1 MDGGRLYC
9 WKGDNWGH
17 CTTPSVYQQI
27 SCVFVWYSIPD
38 CHRFTEAERLET
50 LSISI
55 ILWRHW
61 ANQKMGIDRPW
72 DSSMSLFGCSLF
84 HLYISSSRRCCSH
97 RSNSSDFLMNTYEKK
112 NWTGQFFYSDK
123 GESAGGSTLQAFHLP
138 ILRVPFYNFFLSL
151 RRRLEIESL
160 HFFFFYYVLQ

>member
-1 MDGGRLYC
+1 MKTLLGLFLMDGGRLYC

-84 HLYISSSRRCCSH
+84 HFHFSSSRRCCSH
-97 RSNSSDFLMNTYEKK
+97 RSNSSDFLMNTYEKNL
-112 NWTGQFFYSDK
+112 NW
-123 GESAGGSTLQAFHLP
+123 P
-138 ILRVPFYNFFLSL
+138 ILLFRQRWISGRINPPSVSPSHSTDPFL
-151 RRRLEIESL
+151 
-160 HFFFFYYVLQ
+160 